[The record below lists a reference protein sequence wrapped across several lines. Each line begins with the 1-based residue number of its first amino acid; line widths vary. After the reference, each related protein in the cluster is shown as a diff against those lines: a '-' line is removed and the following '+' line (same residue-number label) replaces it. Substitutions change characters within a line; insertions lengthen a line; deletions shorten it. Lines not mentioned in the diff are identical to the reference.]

1 MEMPRRAGKH
11 GRFLANSNNSPCG
24 EYREIV
30 CRVIPILD
38 RLFSKHAKLALHQVI
53 LVFSY
58 YLDLIFNYGQTLGA
72 GGRVQVLD

>member
-11 GRFLANSNNSPCG
+11 GRFLANSNNKVSD

-38 RLFSKHAKLALHQVI
+38 RLFSKHAKLVLHQVM
-53 LVFSY
+53 FC
-58 YLDLIFNYGQTLGA
+58 
-72 GGRVQVLD
+72 